1 MNSKANGC
9 WPVLAVAVV
18 LALGSAS
25 AQAACETAKCDR
37 TAAADSAASS
47 EGTVK
52 SSRHSRHHAHH
63 INHSRHE
70 TKSADRTKSEKVRV
84 ATAGELPPA
93 IANAQA
99 QMAADQAPAASTP
112 PAPAPMA
119 AAAPAEQP
127 QSADTETPVVAADE
141 LNEVDRAA
149 MADKPN
155 GRILHLLPQT
165 QQLSSAAP
173 EDTWTQT
180 SLLGKMFVVM
190 GGCLTLASAARMFIA

>member
-1 MNSKANGC
+1 MNRKANGC
-9 WPVLAVAVV
+9 WPVVVVAAV

-25 AQAACETAKCDR
+25 ARACETAKCDR

-47 EGTVK
+47 DK
-52 SSRHSRHHAHH
+52 SSRHGRHHAHH
-63 INHSRHE
+63 TSHSRHE
-70 TKSADRTKSEKVRV
+70 TKSADRAKSEKVRV

-93 IANAQA
+93 VANAQA
-99 QMAADQAPAASTP
+99 QMPGDQAPPPAASAQ
-112 PAPAPMA
+112 PAPAPVT

-149 MADKPN
+149 MADKPA